1 MNSQEALKELK
12 SIHDRLSEFVI
23 HSLDLSD
30 SRIIL
35 ENLIESMF
43 LGEVV
48 DDKWHL
54 PDDTSHDE
62 NRKEIENDAS
72 EPQAPVSA

>member
-1 MNSQEALKELK
+1 MTKVKKTNWTEAGFC
-12 SIHDRLSEFVI
+12 IQ
-23 HSLDLSD
+23 LDLQEN
-30 SRIIL
+30 L

-48 DDKWHL
+48 DDQWHL
-54 PDDTSHDE
+54 PEDTSYDE
-62 NRKEIENDAS
+62 NRKAIEDEAI